1 MRRDKVK
8 QSGEMFELADAELDA
23 VAGGAANGNALA
35 AGGLVNV
42 ALGAA
47 NVEVLEGADINV
59 LNGFSIKDVASH
71 NNISV
76 GAVIQALGSGA
87 GVLTGQTQ

>member
-1 MRRDKVK
+1 MSK
-8 QSGEMFELADAELDA
+8 MYELTGSELDA
-23 VAGGAANGNALA
+23 VSAGVAQGNALA

-47 NVEVLEGADINV
+47 NVGILNGADIDV
-59 LNGFSIKDVASH
+59 LNGFTIKDVASH

-76 GAVIQALGSGA
+76 GAVIQALGGGA
-87 GVLTGQTQ
+87 AVITRQLGA